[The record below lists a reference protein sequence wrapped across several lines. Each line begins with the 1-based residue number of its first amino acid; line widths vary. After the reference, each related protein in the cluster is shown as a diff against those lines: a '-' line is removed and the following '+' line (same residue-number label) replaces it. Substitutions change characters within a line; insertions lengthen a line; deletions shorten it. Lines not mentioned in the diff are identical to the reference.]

1 MGKVWGPMSELS
13 FAAYSGLRLRW
24 FGADRKSVFGHL
36 ADLGGISFAGYDE
49 NKIKQKAQMKQ

>member
-1 MGKVWGPMSELS
+1 MSELS